1 MFTVE
6 LNSPIDNGIT
16 SVYVANCTANGN
28 NKVVTCIVEKDPYRE
43 EYIFLP
49 NTEMPDFA
57 LANLIRDYYQNNRS
71 FIDSSY
77 FDSHA
82 DSWNQFSQAMLA
94 NVEFNQVT
102 GYLLSAAP
110 ALAIAMPTALAQV
123 LINDVT
129 AFSVVFNMF
138 CQYGNVSNEQRLA
151 WSDIAQGFDL
161 PQEFINAVRGI

>member
-16 SVYVANCTANGN
+16 SVYVASCTANEN

-57 LANLIRDYYQNNRS
+57 IANLIRDYYQNNRS
-71 FIDSSY
+71 FIDPSY
-77 FDSHA
+77 PASHA
-82 DSWNQFSQAMLA
+82 DNWNQFSQAMLA

-110 ALAIAMPTALAQV
+110 TVAIAVPTALAQV
-123 LINDVT
+123 LTNGVESFAIVFT
-129 AFSVVFNMF
+129 AF
-138 CQYGNVSNEQRLA
+138 CQYGNVSSEQRGIWA
-151 WSDIAQGFDL
+151 AIAEYFNL
-161 PQEFINAVRGI
+161 PTEFVDVVRG